1 MGVSFNKIPEALR
14 AIRGFLFSFSAQQA
28 GFEKNKK
35 SPALSDKGYMADYFM
50 IRYGGVF
57 Q

>member
-1 MGVSFNKIPEALR
+1 VSFNKIPEALR
-14 AIRGFLFSFSAQQA
+14 AIRGFLFSFSAQQD

-35 SPALSDKGYMADYFM
+35 SPALSDKGYMADYYM
-50 IRYGGVF
+50 IRDGGVF